1 MAEEL
6 ELVKISQLPDASN
19 VTATDLVPIVQNGV
33 TKKVATP
40 IIRKYV
46 VDSLGSAAKASI
58 SDFEPSGSVLEVD
71 LKSQERADE
80 QNKRIDRIEV
90 AAYLLR
96 NNKVFKAYRT
106 KALML
111 ADVANIPVNS
121 LVQVVNDPDNDPET
135 NDING
140 QYHYDGT
147 DFLKLPDGFLDL
159 INEKS
164 EEALKNSKLYTD
176 SKVSAAQQ
184 IAADDA
190 STKAT
195 AAKNDAIHTAAIDA
209 QIKADEAES
218 AAIAAAANDA
228 STKAADAE
236 SNAKSFA
243 SELKLNLEDNFKN
256 SIAHII
262 VSLNLICQSYTLFL
276 KQYDIDHNDVLVK
289 IAKTIQTLEQ
299 LKQQTDSQSD
309 EIESLKIATDRLN
322 DSIADVVVSV
332 QLISLFQLNFSKQYD
347 SDQNEILQLI
357 SDVHLKISAG
367 DEHNLNQ
374 ISNLV
379 VSNHQLSK
387 LIDTVYKTF
396 VNTDDA
402 NQDKLSNFVVSNHQ
416 LSKLIDTVHKTFVST
431 DDANQDQFSHL
442 VVANSQITMLI
453 KSLQKSV
460 GLVDDQHNDQLSKLV
475 TTVHSI
481 NQILTTLTEQAI
493 VKPMLNSVFVFPEP
507 QSIAVIDIATDS
519 ALPNTKEDGMKP
531 CRVTIDIGGQI
542 AKIYAKFGVQGQS
555 SAGFPK
561 KNWSFDF
568 YKDAAGS
575 SSFDIKIGAV
585 KAQDSFNFKANFID
599 HLHVRQMFNL
609 ELWQQIQ
616 NSRKGYPKQDI
627 DNYYI
632 GKTGKDAVPTGA
644 TAAPY
649 MYPAVCNVNGEFYG
663 VGCIHYAKKRS
674 NYNIAKNK
682 PKEILIDFGGIT
694 SIDEMDPAIIEIKA
708 PSSPTAATLA
718 AIERWRVFAKSS
730 SENIAAN
737 YASYLSKQNIIDY
750 YCYVDFIC
758 GADIVFKNLMM
769 YSWDGN
775 IWRIGVY
782 DVDMTYGLDFDGT
795 VTRFTPTYDA
805 FQGNGFWDRIHIAFQ
820 TDIEARYAE
829 LRRLGL
835 FSVDHVYLSMSHLLS
850 FYPSDLLSAEYTKWN
865 PPSLTQTTFAA
876 LLEWVKQRLVFL
888 DAKHNYTGN

>member
-1 MAEEL
+1 MTVPNNDGFVGASVTEDEFKQNLVQLLDHIRSLTSGFDLKNGKVYDFASMLDFEAIKTKIPAGSIVVIEWGEEYGAYVWDGNNL
-6 ELVKISQLPDASN
+6 TKSQYDLLALAKSDASN
-19 VTATDLVPIVQNGV
+19 
-33 TKKVATP
+33 
-40 IIRKYV
+40 
-46 VDSLGSAAKASI
+46 KA
-58 SDFEPSGSVLEVD
+58 EL
-71 LKSQERADE
+71 
-80 QNKRIDRIEV
+80 
-90 AAYLLR
+90 
-96 NNKVFKAYRT
+96 
-106 KALML
+106 
-111 ADVANIPVNS
+111 
-121 LVQVVNDPDNDPET
+121 
-135 NDING
+135 
-140 QYHYDGT
+140 
-147 DFLKLPDGFLDL
+147 
-159 INEKS
+159 
-164 EEALKNSKLYTD
+164 
-176 SKVSAAQQ
+176 
-184 IAADDA
+184 
-190 STKAT
+190 
-195 AAKNDAIHTAAIDA
+195 AKNDAIHTAGIDA
-209 QIKADEAES
+209 QIKAD
-218 AAIAAAANDA
+218 
-228 STKAADAE
+228 DAE
-236 SNAKSFA
+236 KSAKEFSALLNSKLENSF
-243 SELKLNLEDNFKN
+243 NNF
-256 SIAHII
+256 IADII
-262 VSLNLICQSYTLFL
+262 VSLNLIGQSYTLFL
-276 KQYDIDHNDVLVK
+276 NQYDNDQNG
-289 IAKTIQTLEQ
+289 IFHQI
-299 LKQQTDSQSD
+299 SD
-309 EIESLKIATDRLN
+309 MDLKILAL
-322 DSIADVVVSV
+322 
-332 QLISLFQLNFSKQYD
+332 
-347 SDQNEILQLI
+347 
-357 SDVHLKISAG
+357 
-367 DEHNLNQ
+367 DEHNLNL
-374 ISNLV
+374 ISNL
-379 VSNHQLSK
+379 
-387 LIDTVYKTF
+387 I
-396 VNTDDA
+396 
-402 NQDKLSNFVVSNHQ
+402 VSNHQ
-416 LSKLIDTVHKTFVST
+416 LSKLIDTVHRTFVST

-531 CRVTIDIGGQI
+531 CRVTIDINGQI

-568 YKDAAGS
+568 YKDSAGS

-649 MYPAVCNVNGEFYG
+649 MYPAVCNINGEFYG

-820 TDIEARYAE
+820 ADIEARYAE

-850 FYPSDLLSAEYTKWN
+850 FYPSDLLSAEYAKWN

>member
-1 MAEEL
+1 MTVPNNDGFVGASVTEDEFKQNLVQLLDHIRSLTSGFDLKNGKVYEFASMLDFEAIKTKIPAGSIVVIEWGEEYGAYVWDGNNL
-6 ELVKISQLPDASN
+6 TKSQYDLLALAKSDASN
-19 VTATDLVPIVQNGV
+19 
-33 TKKVATP
+33 
-40 IIRKYV
+40 
-46 VDSLGSAAKASI
+46 KA
-58 SDFEPSGSVLEVD
+58 EL
-71 LKSQERADE
+71 
-80 QNKRIDRIEV
+80 
-90 AAYLLR
+90 
-96 NNKVFKAYRT
+96 
-106 KALML
+106 
-111 ADVANIPVNS
+111 
-121 LVQVVNDPDNDPET
+121 
-135 NDING
+135 
-140 QYHYDGT
+140 
-147 DFLKLPDGFLDL
+147 
-159 INEKS
+159 
-164 EEALKNSKLYTD
+164 
-176 SKVSAAQQ
+176 
-184 IAADDA
+184 
-190 STKAT
+190 
-195 AAKNDAIHTAAIDA
+195 AKNDAIHTAGIDA
-209 QIKADEAES
+209 QIKAD
-218 AAIAAAANDA
+218 
-228 STKAADAE
+228 DAE
-236 SNAKSFA
+236 KSAKEFSALLNSKLENSF
-243 SELKLNLEDNFKN
+243 NNF
-256 SIAHII
+256 IADII
-262 VSLNLICQSYTLFL
+262 VSLNLIGQSYTLFL
-276 KQYDIDHNDVLVK
+276 NQYDNDQNG
-289 IAKTIQTLEQ
+289 IFHQI
-299 LKQQTDSQSD
+299 SD
-309 EIESLKIATDRLN
+309 MDLKILAL
-322 DSIADVVVSV
+322 
-332 QLISLFQLNFSKQYD
+332 
-347 SDQNEILQLI
+347 
-357 SDVHLKISAG
+357 
-367 DEHNLNQ
+367 DEHNLNL
-374 ISNLV
+374 ISNL
-379 VSNHQLSK
+379 
-387 LIDTVYKTF
+387 I
-396 VNTDDA
+396 
-402 NQDKLSNFVVSNHQ
+402 VSNHQ
-416 LSKLIDTVHKTFVST
+416 LSKLIDTVHRTFVNT
-431 DDANQDQFSHL
+431 DDVNQDQFSHL

-507 QSIAVIDIATDS
+507 KSIAVIDIATDS
-519 ALPNTKEDGMKP
+519 ALPVTKEDGMKP
-531 CRVTIDIGGQI
+531 CRVTIDIDGQI
-542 AKIYAKFGVQGQS
+542 AKIFAKFGVQGQS

-649 MYPAVCNVNGEFYG
+649 MYPAVCNINGEFYG

-718 AIERWRVFAKSS
+718 SIERWRTFAKSS

>member
-1 MAEEL
+1 MTVPNNDGFVGASVTEDEFKQNLVQLLDHIRSLTSGLDLKNGKVYDFASMLDFEAIKTKIPAGSIVVIEWGEEYGAYVWDGNNL
-6 ELVKISQLPDASN
+6 TKSQYDLLALAKSDASN
-19 VTATDLVPIVQNGV
+19 
-33 TKKVATP
+33 
-40 IIRKYV
+40 
-46 VDSLGSAAKASI
+46 KA
-58 SDFEPSGSVLEVD
+58 EL
-71 LKSQERADE
+71 
-80 QNKRIDRIEV
+80 
-90 AAYLLR
+90 
-96 NNKVFKAYRT
+96 
-106 KALML
+106 
-111 ADVANIPVNS
+111 
-121 LVQVVNDPDNDPET
+121 
-135 NDING
+135 
-140 QYHYDGT
+140 
-147 DFLKLPDGFLDL
+147 
-159 INEKS
+159 
-164 EEALKNSKLYTD
+164 
-176 SKVSAAQQ
+176 
-184 IAADDA
+184 
-190 STKAT
+190 
-195 AAKNDAIHTAAIDA
+195 AKNDAIHTAGIDA
-209 QIKADEAES
+209 QIKAD
-218 AAIAAAANDA
+218 
-228 STKAADAE
+228 DAE
-236 SNAKSFA
+236 KSAKEFSALLNSKLENSF
-243 SELKLNLEDNFKN
+243 NNF
-256 SIAHII
+256 IADII
-262 VSLNLICQSYTLFL
+262 VSLNLIGQSYTLFL
-276 KQYDIDHNDVLVK
+276 NQYDNDQNG
-289 IAKTIQTLEQ
+289 IFHQI
-299 LKQQTDSQSD
+299 SD
-309 EIESLKIATDRLN
+309 MDLKILAL
-322 DSIADVVVSV
+322 
-332 QLISLFQLNFSKQYD
+332 
-347 SDQNEILQLI
+347 
-357 SDVHLKISAG
+357 
-367 DEHNLNQ
+367 DEHNLNL
-374 ISNLV
+374 ISNL
-379 VSNHQLSK
+379 
-387 LIDTVYKTF
+387 I
-396 VNTDDA
+396 
-402 NQDKLSNFVVSNHQ
+402 VSNHQ
-416 LSKLIDTVHKTFVST
+416 LSKLIDTVHRTFVST

-531 CRVTIDIGGQI
+531 CRVTIDINGQI

-609 ELWQQIQ
+609 ELWQEIQ
-616 NSRKGYPKQDI
+616 NSRHGYPKQDI

-694 SIDEMDPAIIEIKA
+694 SIDEMDPTIIEIKA

>member
-1 MAEEL
+1 MTVPNNDGFVGASVTEDEFKQNLVQLLDHIRSLTSGFDLKNGKVYDFASMLDFEAIKTKIPAGSIVVIEWGEEYGAYVWDGNNL
-6 ELVKISQLPDASN
+6 TKSQYDLLALAKSDASN
-19 VTATDLVPIVQNGV
+19 
-33 TKKVATP
+33 
-40 IIRKYV
+40 
-46 VDSLGSAAKASI
+46 KA
-58 SDFEPSGSVLEVD
+58 EL
-71 LKSQERADE
+71 
-80 QNKRIDRIEV
+80 
-90 AAYLLR
+90 
-96 NNKVFKAYRT
+96 
-106 KALML
+106 
-111 ADVANIPVNS
+111 
-121 LVQVVNDPDNDPET
+121 
-135 NDING
+135 
-140 QYHYDGT
+140 
-147 DFLKLPDGFLDL
+147 
-159 INEKS
+159 
-164 EEALKNSKLYTD
+164 
-176 SKVSAAQQ
+176 
-184 IAADDA
+184 
-190 STKAT
+190 
-195 AAKNDAIHTAAIDA
+195 AKNDAIHTAGIDA
-209 QIKADEAES
+209 QIKAD
-218 AAIAAAANDA
+218 
-228 STKAADAE
+228 DAE
-236 SNAKSFA
+236 KSAKEFSALLNSKLENSF
-243 SELKLNLEDNFKN
+243 NNF
-256 SIAHII
+256 IADII
-262 VSLNLICQSYTLFL
+262 VSLNLIGQSYTLFL
-276 KQYDIDHNDVLVK
+276 NQYDNDQNG
-289 IAKTIQTLEQ
+289 IFHQI
-299 LKQQTDSQSD
+299 SD
-309 EIESLKIATDRLN
+309 MDLKILAL
-322 DSIADVVVSV
+322 
-332 QLISLFQLNFSKQYD
+332 
-347 SDQNEILQLI
+347 
-357 SDVHLKISAG
+357 
-367 DEHNLNQ
+367 DEQNLNL

-387 LIDTVYKTF
+387 LIDTV
-396 VNTDDA
+396 
-402 NQDKLSNFVVSNHQ
+402 HR
-416 LSKLIDTVHKTFVST
+416 TFVST
-431 DDANQDQFSHL
+431 DDANQDQMSHL

-531 CRVTIDIGGQI
+531 CRVTIDINGQI

-609 ELWQQIQ
+609 ELWQEIQ
-616 NSRKGYPKQDI
+616 NSRHGYPKQDI

-694 SIDEMDPAIIEIKA
+694 SIDEMDPTIIEIKA

>member
-6 ELVKISQLPDASN
+6 ELVKISQLPETSN
-19 VTATDLVPIVQNGV
+19 VAATDVVPVVQNGI
-33 TKKVATP
+33 TKKALLPV
-40 IIRKYV
+40 IRKYV
-46 VDSLGSAAKASI
+46 VDSLGSAAKASTT
-58 SDFEPSGSVLEVD
+58 DFEPSGSVLEVD
-71 LKSQERADE
+71 LKSQARADE

-111 ADVANIPVNS
+111 ADVINIPVNS

-243 SELKLNLEDNFKN
+243 SELKLNLEDNFKD
-256 SIAHII
+256 SIAYII

-289 IAKTIQTLEQ
+289 IAQTVQTLEQ

-332 QLISLFQLNFSKQYD
+332 QLISLFQLNFSNQYD

-367 DEHNLNQ
+367 DEQNLNL

-387 LIDTVYKTF
+387 LIDTV
-396 VNTDDA
+396 
-402 NQDKLSNFVVSNHQ
+402 HR
-416 LSKLIDTVHKTFVST
+416 TFVST
-431 DDANQDQFSHL
+431 DDANQDQMSHL

>member
-1 MAEEL
+1 MTVPNDDGFVGASVTEDQFKQNLVQLLDHIRSLTSGFDLKNGKVYDFASILDFEAIKTKIPAGSIVVIEWGEEYGAYVWDGTNL
-6 ELVKISQLPDASN
+6 TKSQYDLLALAKSDASN
-19 VTATDLVPIVQNGV
+19 
-33 TKKVATP
+33 
-40 IIRKYV
+40 
-46 VDSLGSAAKASI
+46 KA
-58 SDFEPSGSVLEVD
+58 EL
-71 LKSQERADE
+71 
-80 QNKRIDRIEV
+80 
-90 AAYLLR
+90 
-96 NNKVFKAYRT
+96 
-106 KALML
+106 
-111 ADVANIPVNS
+111 
-121 LVQVVNDPDNDPET
+121 
-135 NDING
+135 
-140 QYHYDGT
+140 
-147 DFLKLPDGFLDL
+147 
-159 INEKS
+159 
-164 EEALKNSKLYTD
+164 
-176 SKVSAAQQ
+176 
-184 IAADDA
+184 
-190 STKAT
+190 
-195 AAKNDAIHTAAIDA
+195 AKNDAIHTAEIDA
-209 QIKADEAES
+209 QIKAD
-218 AAIAAAANDA
+218 
-228 STKAADAE
+228 DAE
-236 SNAKSFA
+236 KSAKEFSALLNSKLENSF
-243 SELKLNLEDNFKN
+243 NNF
-256 SIAHII
+256 IADII
-262 VSLNLICQSYTLFL
+262 VSLNLIGQSYTLFL
-276 KQYDIDHNDVLVK
+276 NQYDNDQNG
-289 IAKTIQTLEQ
+289 IFHQI
-299 LKQQTDSQSD
+299 SD
-309 EIESLKIATDRLN
+309 MDLKILAL
-322 DSIADVVVSV
+322 
-332 QLISLFQLNFSKQYD
+332 
-347 SDQNEILQLI
+347 
-357 SDVHLKISAG
+357 
-367 DEHNLNQ
+367 DEHNLNL
-374 ISNLV
+374 ISNL
-379 VSNHQLSK
+379 
-387 LIDTVYKTF
+387 I
-396 VNTDDA
+396 
-402 NQDKLSNFVVSNHQ
+402 VSNHQ
-416 LSKLIDTVHKTFVST
+416 LSKLIDTVHRTFVNT
-431 DDANQDQFSHL
+431 DDVNQDQFSHL

-453 KSLQKSV
+453 KSLQQSV

-531 CRVTIDIGGQI
+531 CQVTIDIDGQI
-542 AKIYAKFGVQGQS
+542 AKVYAKFGVQGQS

-708 PSSPTAATLA
+708 PSSPTAETLA
-718 AIERWRVFAKSS
+718 SIERWRTFAQSS

-737 YASYLSKQNIIDY
+737 HASYLSKQNIIDY

-850 FYPSDLLSAEYTKWN
+850 FYPSDLLSAEYAKWN

>member
-6 ELVKISQLPDASN
+6 ELVKISELPDASN
-19 VTATDLVPIVQNGV
+19 VTATDVFPVVQNNV
-33 TKKVATP
+33 TKKVTAP

-71 LKSQERADE
+71 LKSQARADE

-96 NNKVFKAYRT
+96 NNKVFKAYRA

-111 ADVANIPVNS
+111 ADVTNIPVNS

-159 INEKS
+159 INEKA

-176 SKVSAAQQ
+176 SKISAAQQ

-195 AAKNDAIHTAAIDA
+195 AAKNDAIHTAGLDS

-228 STKAADAE
+228 STKAAAAE

-243 SELKLNLEDNFKN
+243 SELKLNLEDNFKD

-276 KQYDIDHNDVLVK
+276 KQYDIDHNDVLLK
-289 IAKTIQTLEQ
+289 IAQTVQTLEQ

-332 QLISLFQLNFSKQYD
+332 QLISLFQLNFSNQYD

-357 SDVHLKISAG
+357 SDVHLKISDG
-367 DEHNLNQ
+367 DEQNLNLISNLVVSNHQ
-374 ISNLV
+374 LSKLVDTVHRTFVNTDYANQDKLSNLV

-387 LIDTVYKTF
+387 LIDTVYK
-396 VNTDDA
+396 A
-402 NQDKLSNFVVSNHQ
+402 
-416 LSKLIDTVHKTFVST
+416 FVST
-431 DDANQDQFSHL
+431 DDVNQDQFSHL

-453 KSLQKSV
+453 KTLQQSF

-531 CRVTIDIGGQI
+531 CRVTIDIDGQI
-542 AKIYAKFGVQGQS
+542 AKVYAKFGVQGQS

-616 NSRKGYPKQDI
+616 NSRHGYPKQDI

-649 MYPAVCNVNGEFYG
+649 MYPAVCNINGEFYG

-708 PSSPTAATLA
+708 PSNPTSATQA
-718 AIERWRVFAKSS
+718 SIQRWRTFAQSS

-850 FYPSDLLSAEYTKWN
+850 FYPSDLLSAEYAKWN

>member
-1 MAEEL
+1 MTNLTPKSQWDNVYQL
-6 ELVKISQLPDASN
+6 ERNDPALAGPGGILNKPLQDLTNRTEYLKDNKADKSEIVKGQYSFTTLAKFNEKKATIPADSTVIIDEPGENQGANTWDGTTLKKSVYDPLVQAKTDA
-19 VTATDLVPIVQNGV
+19 T
-33 TKKVATP
+33 
-40 IIRKYV
+40 
-46 VDSLGSAAKASI
+46 AKA
-58 SDFEPSGSVLEVD
+58 E
-71 LKSQERADE
+71 
-80 QNKRIDRIEV
+80 
-90 AAYLLR
+90 
-96 NNKVFKAYRT
+96 
-106 KALML
+106 
-111 ADVANIPVNS
+111 
-121 LVQVVNDPDNDPET
+121 
-135 NDING
+135 
-140 QYHYDGT
+140 
-147 DFLKLPDGFLDL
+147 
-159 INEKS
+159 
-164 EEALKNSKLYTD
+164 
-176 SKVSAAQQ
+176 
-184 IAADDA
+184 
-190 STKAT
+190 

-218 AAIAAAANDA
+218 AAITAAANDA
-228 STKAADAE
+228 STKAAAAE

-243 SELKLNLEDNFKN
+243 SELKLNLEDNFKD

-289 IAKTIQTLEQ
+289 IAQTIQTLEE

-309 EIESLKIATDRLN
+309 EIESLKIATDHLN

-332 QLISLFQLNFSKQYD
+332 QLISLFQLNFSNQYD

-367 DEHNLNQ
+367 DEQNLNL

-387 LIDTVYKTF
+387 LIDTV
-396 VNTDDA
+396 
-402 NQDKLSNFVVSNHQ
+402 HR
-416 LSKLIDTVHKTFVST
+416 TFVST
-431 DDANQDQFSHL
+431 DDANQDQMSHL

-758 GADIVFKNLMM
+758 GADIV
-769 YSWDGN
+769 
-775 IWRIGVY
+775 
-782 DVDMTYGLDFDGT
+782 
-795 VTRFTPTYDA
+795 
-805 FQGNGFWDRIHIAFQ
+805 
-820 TDIEARYAE
+820 
-829 LRRLGL
+829 
-835 FSVDHVYLSMSHLLS
+835 
-850 FYPSDLLSAEYTKWN
+850 
-865 PPSLTQTTFAA
+865 
-876 LLEWVKQRLVFL
+876 
-888 DAKHNYTGN
+888 

>member
-1 MAEEL
+1 MTNLTPKSQWDNVYQL
-6 ELVKISQLPDASN
+6 ERNDPALAGPGGILNKPLQDLTNRTEYLKDNKADKSEIVKGQYSFTTLAKFNEKKATIPADSTVIIDEPGENQGANTWDGTTLKKSVYDPLVQAKTDA
-19 VTATDLVPIVQNGV
+19 T
-33 TKKVATP
+33 
-40 IIRKYV
+40 
-46 VDSLGSAAKASI
+46 AKA
-58 SDFEPSGSVLEVD
+58 E
-71 LKSQERADE
+71 
-80 QNKRIDRIEV
+80 
-90 AAYLLR
+90 
-96 NNKVFKAYRT
+96 
-106 KALML
+106 
-111 ADVANIPVNS
+111 
-121 LVQVVNDPDNDPET
+121 
-135 NDING
+135 
-140 QYHYDGT
+140 
-147 DFLKLPDGFLDL
+147 
-159 INEKS
+159 
-164 EEALKNSKLYTD
+164 
-176 SKVSAAQQ
+176 
-184 IAADDA
+184 
-190 STKAT
+190 

-218 AAIAAAANDA
+218 AAITAAANDA

-243 SELKLNLEDNFKN
+243 SELKLNLEDNFKD
-256 SIAHII
+256 SIAYII

-289 IAKTIQTLEQ
+289 IAQTVQTLEQ

-332 QLISLFQLNFSKQYD
+332 QLISLFQLNFSNQYD

-367 DEHNLNQ
+367 DEQNLNL

-387 LIDTVYKTF
+387 LIDTV
-396 VNTDDA
+396 
-402 NQDKLSNFVVSNHQ
+402 HR
-416 LSKLIDTVHKTFVST
+416 TFVST
-431 DDANQDQFSHL
+431 DDANQDQMSHL

-865 PPSLTQTTFAA
+865 PPSLTQTTFSA

>member
-1 MAEEL
+1 MTVPNDDGFVGASVTEDQFKQNLVQLLDHIRSLTSGFDLKNGKVYDFASILDFEAIKTKIPAGSIVVIEWGEEYGAYVWDGTNL
-6 ELVKISQLPDASN
+6 TKSQYDLLALAKSDASN
-19 VTATDLVPIVQNGV
+19 
-33 TKKVATP
+33 
-40 IIRKYV
+40 
-46 VDSLGSAAKASI
+46 KA
-58 SDFEPSGSVLEVD
+58 EL
-71 LKSQERADE
+71 
-80 QNKRIDRIEV
+80 
-90 AAYLLR
+90 
-96 NNKVFKAYRT
+96 
-106 KALML
+106 
-111 ADVANIPVNS
+111 
-121 LVQVVNDPDNDPET
+121 
-135 NDING
+135 
-140 QYHYDGT
+140 
-147 DFLKLPDGFLDL
+147 
-159 INEKS
+159 
-164 EEALKNSKLYTD
+164 
-176 SKVSAAQQ
+176 
-184 IAADDA
+184 
-190 STKAT
+190 
-195 AAKNDAIHTAAIDA
+195 AKNDAIHTAGIDA
-209 QIKADEAES
+209 QIKAD
-218 AAIAAAANDA
+218 
-228 STKAADAE
+228 DAE
-236 SNAKSFA
+236 KSAKEFSASLNSKLENSF
-243 SELKLNLEDNFKN
+243 NNF
-256 SIAHII
+256 IADII
-262 VSLNLICQSYTLFL
+262 VSLNLIGQSYTLFL
-276 KQYDIDHNDVLVK
+276 NQYDNDQNG
-289 IAKTIQTLEQ
+289 IFHQI
-299 LKQQTDSQSD
+299 SD
-309 EIESLKIATDRLN
+309 MDLKILAL
-322 DSIADVVVSV
+322 
-332 QLISLFQLNFSKQYD
+332 
-347 SDQNEILQLI
+347 
-357 SDVHLKISAG
+357 
-367 DEHNLNQ
+367 DEHNLNL
-374 ISNLV
+374 ISNL
-379 VSNHQLSK
+379 
-387 LIDTVYKTF
+387 I
-396 VNTDDA
+396 
-402 NQDKLSNFVVSNHQ
+402 VSNHQ
-416 LSKLIDTVHKTFVST
+416 LSKLIDTVHRTFVNT
-431 DDANQDQFSHL
+431 DDVNQDQFSHL

-453 KSLQKSV
+453 KSLQQSV

-475 TTVHSI
+475 TTVHLI

-531 CRVTIDIGGQI
+531 CRVTIDIDGQI
-542 AKIYAKFGVQGQS
+542 AKVYAKFGVQGQS

-708 PSSPTAATLA
+708 PSSPTAETLA
-718 AIERWRVFAKSS
+718 SIERWRTFAQSS

-737 YASYLSKQNIIDY
+737 HASYLSKQNIIDY

-850 FYPSDLLSAEYTKWN
+850 FYPSDLLSAEYAKWN

>member
-1 MAEEL
+1 MTVPNNDGFVGASVTEDEFKQNLVQLLDHIRSLTSGFDLKNGKVYDFASMLDFEAIKTKIPAGSIVVIEWGEEYGAYVWDGNNL
-6 ELVKISQLPDASN
+6 TKSQYDLLALAKSDASN
-19 VTATDLVPIVQNGV
+19 
-33 TKKVATP
+33 
-40 IIRKYV
+40 
-46 VDSLGSAAKASI
+46 KA
-58 SDFEPSGSVLEVD
+58 EL
-71 LKSQERADE
+71 
-80 QNKRIDRIEV
+80 
-90 AAYLLR
+90 
-96 NNKVFKAYRT
+96 
-106 KALML
+106 
-111 ADVANIPVNS
+111 
-121 LVQVVNDPDNDPET
+121 
-135 NDING
+135 
-140 QYHYDGT
+140 
-147 DFLKLPDGFLDL
+147 
-159 INEKS
+159 
-164 EEALKNSKLYTD
+164 
-176 SKVSAAQQ
+176 
-184 IAADDA
+184 
-190 STKAT
+190 
-195 AAKNDAIHTAAIDA
+195 AKNDAIHTAGIDA
-209 QIKADEAES
+209 QIKAD
-218 AAIAAAANDA
+218 
-228 STKAADAE
+228 DAE
-236 SNAKSFA
+236 KSAKEFSALLNSKLENSF
-243 SELKLNLEDNFKN
+243 NNF
-256 SIAHII
+256 IADII
-262 VSLNLICQSYTLFL
+262 VSLNLIGQSYTLFL
-276 KQYDIDHNDVLVK
+276 NQYDNDQNG
-289 IAKTIQTLEQ
+289 IFHQI
-299 LKQQTDSQSD
+299 SD
-309 EIESLKIATDRLN
+309 MDLKILAL
-322 DSIADVVVSV
+322 
-332 QLISLFQLNFSKQYD
+332 
-347 SDQNEILQLI
+347 
-357 SDVHLKISAG
+357 
-367 DEHNLNQ
+367 DEHNLNL
-374 ISNLV
+374 ISNL
-379 VSNHQLSK
+379 
-387 LIDTVYKTF
+387 I
-396 VNTDDA
+396 
-402 NQDKLSNFVVSNHQ
+402 VSNHQ
-416 LSKLIDTVHKTFVST
+416 LSKLIDTVHRTFVNT
-431 DDANQDQFSHL
+431 DDVNQDQFSHL

-453 KSLQKSV
+453 KTLQQSL
-460 GLVDDQHNDQLSKLV
+460 GLVDDQHKDQLSKLV

-531 CRVTIDIGGQI
+531 CRVTIDINGQI

-632 GKTGKDAVPTGA
+632 GKTGKDAVPNGA

-649 MYPAVCNVNGEFYG
+649 MYPAVCNINGEFYG

-718 AIERWRVFAKSS
+718 SIERWRTFAKSS

>member
-1 MAEEL
+1 MTVPNDDGFVGASVTEDQFKQNLVQLLDHIRSLTSGFDLKNGKVYDFASILDFEAIKTKIPAGSIVVIEWGEEYGAYVWDGTNL
-6 ELVKISQLPDASN
+6 TKSQYDLLALAKSDASN
-19 VTATDLVPIVQNGV
+19 
-33 TKKVATP
+33 
-40 IIRKYV
+40 
-46 VDSLGSAAKASI
+46 KA
-58 SDFEPSGSVLEVD
+58 EL
-71 LKSQERADE
+71 
-80 QNKRIDRIEV
+80 
-90 AAYLLR
+90 
-96 NNKVFKAYRT
+96 
-106 KALML
+106 
-111 ADVANIPVNS
+111 
-121 LVQVVNDPDNDPET
+121 
-135 NDING
+135 
-140 QYHYDGT
+140 
-147 DFLKLPDGFLDL
+147 
-159 INEKS
+159 
-164 EEALKNSKLYTD
+164 
-176 SKVSAAQQ
+176 
-184 IAADDA
+184 
-190 STKAT
+190 
-195 AAKNDAIHTAAIDA
+195 AKNDAIHTAEIDA
-209 QIKADEAES
+209 QIKAD
-218 AAIAAAANDA
+218 
-228 STKAADAE
+228 DAE
-236 SNAKSFA
+236 KSAKEFSASLNSKLENSF
-243 SELKLNLEDNFKN
+243 NNF
-256 SIAHII
+256 IADII
-262 VSLNLICQSYTLFL
+262 VSLNLIGQSYTLFL
-276 KQYDIDHNDVLVK
+276 NQYDNDQNG
-289 IAKTIQTLEQ
+289 IFHQI
-299 LKQQTDSQSD
+299 SD
-309 EIESLKIATDRLN
+309 MDLKILAL
-322 DSIADVVVSV
+322 
-332 QLISLFQLNFSKQYD
+332 
-347 SDQNEILQLI
+347 
-357 SDVHLKISAG
+357 
-367 DEHNLNQ
+367 DEHNLNL
-374 ISNLV
+374 ISNL
-379 VSNHQLSK
+379 
-387 LIDTVYKTF
+387 I
-396 VNTDDA
+396 
-402 NQDKLSNFVVSNHQ
+402 VSNHQ
-416 LSKLIDTVHKTFVST
+416 LSKLIDTVHRTFVNT
-431 DDANQDQFSHL
+431 DDVNQDQFSHL

-453 KSLQKSV
+453 KSLQQSV

-475 TTVHSI
+475 TTVHLI

-531 CRVTIDIGGQI
+531 CRVTIDIDGQI
-542 AKIYAKFGVQGQS
+542 AKVYAKFGVQGQS

-708 PSSPTAATLA
+708 PSSPTAETLA
-718 AIERWRVFAKSS
+718 SIERWRTFAQSS

-737 YASYLSKQNIIDY
+737 HASYLSKQNIIDY

-850 FYPSDLLSAEYTKWN
+850 FYPSDLLSAEYAKWN

>member
-1 MAEEL
+1 MTNLTPKSQWDNVYQL
-6 ELVKISQLPDASN
+6 ERNDPALAGPGGILNKPLQDLTNRTEYLKDNKADKSEIVKGQYSFTTLAKFNEKKATIPADSTVIIDEPGENQGANTWDGTTLKKSVYDPLVQAKTDA
-19 VTATDLVPIVQNGV
+19 T
-33 TKKVATP
+33 
-40 IIRKYV
+40 
-46 VDSLGSAAKASI
+46 AKA
-58 SDFEPSGSVLEVD
+58 E
-71 LKSQERADE
+71 
-80 QNKRIDRIEV
+80 
-90 AAYLLR
+90 
-96 NNKVFKAYRT
+96 
-106 KALML
+106 
-111 ADVANIPVNS
+111 
-121 LVQVVNDPDNDPET
+121 
-135 NDING
+135 
-140 QYHYDGT
+140 
-147 DFLKLPDGFLDL
+147 
-159 INEKS
+159 
-164 EEALKNSKLYTD
+164 
-176 SKVSAAQQ
+176 
-184 IAADDA
+184 
-190 STKAT
+190 

-218 AAIAAAANDA
+218 AAITAAANDA
-228 STKAADAE
+228 STKAAAAE

-243 SELKLNLEDNFKN
+243 SELKLNLEDNFKD

-289 IAKTIQTLEQ
+289 IAQTIQTLEE

-309 EIESLKIATDRLN
+309 EIESLKIATDHLN

-332 QLISLFQLNFSKQYD
+332 QLISLFQLNFSNQYD

-367 DEHNLNQ
+367 DEQNLNL

-387 LIDTVYKTF
+387 LIDTV
-396 VNTDDA
+396 
-402 NQDKLSNFVVSNHQ
+402 HR
-416 LSKLIDTVHKTFVST
+416 TFVST
-431 DDANQDQFSHL
+431 DDANQDQMSHL

>member
-1 MAEEL
+1 MTIPNDDGFVGASVTEDQFKQNLVQLLDHIRSLTSGFDLKNGKVYDFASILDFEAIKTKIPAGSIVVIEWGEEYGAYVWDGTNL
-6 ELVKISQLPDASN
+6 TKSQYDLLALAKSDASN
-19 VTATDLVPIVQNGV
+19 
-33 TKKVATP
+33 
-40 IIRKYV
+40 
-46 VDSLGSAAKASI
+46 KA
-58 SDFEPSGSVLEVD
+58 EL
-71 LKSQERADE
+71 
-80 QNKRIDRIEV
+80 
-90 AAYLLR
+90 
-96 NNKVFKAYRT
+96 
-106 KALML
+106 
-111 ADVANIPVNS
+111 
-121 LVQVVNDPDNDPET
+121 
-135 NDING
+135 
-140 QYHYDGT
+140 
-147 DFLKLPDGFLDL
+147 
-159 INEKS
+159 
-164 EEALKNSKLYTD
+164 
-176 SKVSAAQQ
+176 
-184 IAADDA
+184 
-190 STKAT
+190 
-195 AAKNDAIHTAAIDA
+195 AKNDAIHTAGIDA
-209 QIKADEAES
+209 QIKAD
-218 AAIAAAANDA
+218 
-228 STKAADAE
+228 DAE
-236 SNAKSFA
+236 KSAKEFSALLNSKLENSF
-243 SELKLNLEDNFKN
+243 NNF
-256 SIAHII
+256 IADII
-262 VSLNLICQSYTLFL
+262 VSLNLIGQSYTLFL
-276 KQYDIDHNDVLVK
+276 NQYDNDQNG
-289 IAKTIQTLEQ
+289 IFHQI
-299 LKQQTDSQSD
+299 SD
-309 EIESLKIATDRLN
+309 MDLKILAL
-322 DSIADVVVSV
+322 
-332 QLISLFQLNFSKQYD
+332 
-347 SDQNEILQLI
+347 
-357 SDVHLKISAG
+357 
-367 DEHNLNQ
+367 DEHNLNL
-374 ISNLV
+374 ISNL
-379 VSNHQLSK
+379 
-387 LIDTVYKTF
+387 I
-396 VNTDDA
+396 
-402 NQDKLSNFVVSNHQ
+402 VSNHQ
-416 LSKLIDTVHKTFVST
+416 LSKLIDTVHRTFVNT
-431 DDANQDQFSHL
+431 DDVNQDQFSHL

-453 KSLQKSV
+453 KSLQQSV

-531 CRVTIDIGGQI
+531 CRVTIDIDGQI
-542 AKIYAKFGVQGQS
+542 AKVYAKFGVQGQS

>member
-1 MAEEL
+1 MTVPNNDGFVGASVTEDEFKQNLVQLLDHIRSLTSGFDLKNGKVYDFASMLDFEAIKTKIPAGSIVVIEWGEEYGAYVWDGNNL
-6 ELVKISQLPDASN
+6 TKSQYDLLALAKSDASN
-19 VTATDLVPIVQNGV
+19 
-33 TKKVATP
+33 
-40 IIRKYV
+40 
-46 VDSLGSAAKASI
+46 KA
-58 SDFEPSGSVLEVD
+58 EL
-71 LKSQERADE
+71 
-80 QNKRIDRIEV
+80 
-90 AAYLLR
+90 
-96 NNKVFKAYRT
+96 
-106 KALML
+106 
-111 ADVANIPVNS
+111 
-121 LVQVVNDPDNDPET
+121 
-135 NDING
+135 
-140 QYHYDGT
+140 
-147 DFLKLPDGFLDL
+147 
-159 INEKS
+159 
-164 EEALKNSKLYTD
+164 
-176 SKVSAAQQ
+176 
-184 IAADDA
+184 
-190 STKAT
+190 
-195 AAKNDAIHTAAIDA
+195 AKNDAIHTAGIDA
-209 QIKADEAES
+209 QIKAD
-218 AAIAAAANDA
+218 
-228 STKAADAE
+228 DAE
-236 SNAKSFA
+236 KSAKEFSALLNSKLENSF
-243 SELKLNLEDNFKN
+243 NNF
-256 SIAHII
+256 IADII
-262 VSLNLICQSYTLFL
+262 VSLNLIGQSYTLFL
-276 KQYDIDHNDVLVK
+276 NQYDNDQNG
-289 IAKTIQTLEQ
+289 IFHQI
-299 LKQQTDSQSD
+299 SD
-309 EIESLKIATDRLN
+309 MDLKILAL
-322 DSIADVVVSV
+322 
-332 QLISLFQLNFSKQYD
+332 
-347 SDQNEILQLI
+347 
-357 SDVHLKISAG
+357 
-367 DEHNLNQ
+367 DEHNLNL
-374 ISNLV
+374 ISNL
-379 VSNHQLSK
+379 
-387 LIDTVYKTF
+387 I
-396 VNTDDA
+396 
-402 NQDKLSNFVVSNHQ
+402 VSNHQ
-416 LSKLIDTVHKTFVST
+416 LSKLIDTVHRTFVST

-531 CRVTIDIGGQI
+531 CRVTIDINGQI

-609 ELWQQIQ
+609 ELWQEIQ
-616 NSRKGYPKQDI
+616 NSRHGYPKQDI

-694 SIDEMDPAIIEIKA
+694 SIDEMDPTIIEIKA

-850 FYPSDLLSAEYTKWN
+850 FYPSDLLSAEYAKWN

>member
-1 MAEEL
+1 MTVPNNDGFVGASVTEDEFKQNLVQLLDHIRSLTSGFDLKNGKVYDFASMLDFEAIKTKIPAGSIVVIEWGEEYGAYVWDGNNL
-6 ELVKISQLPDASN
+6 TKSQYDLLALAKSDASN
-19 VTATDLVPIVQNGV
+19 
-33 TKKVATP
+33 
-40 IIRKYV
+40 
-46 VDSLGSAAKASI
+46 KA
-58 SDFEPSGSVLEVD
+58 EL
-71 LKSQERADE
+71 
-80 QNKRIDRIEV
+80 
-90 AAYLLR
+90 
-96 NNKVFKAYRT
+96 
-106 KALML
+106 
-111 ADVANIPVNS
+111 
-121 LVQVVNDPDNDPET
+121 
-135 NDING
+135 
-140 QYHYDGT
+140 
-147 DFLKLPDGFLDL
+147 
-159 INEKS
+159 
-164 EEALKNSKLYTD
+164 
-176 SKVSAAQQ
+176 
-184 IAADDA
+184 
-190 STKAT
+190 
-195 AAKNDAIHTAAIDA
+195 AKNDAIHTAGIDA
-209 QIKADEAES
+209 QIKAD
-218 AAIAAAANDA
+218 
-228 STKAADAE
+228 DAE
-236 SNAKSFA
+236 KSAKEFSALLNSKLENSF
-243 SELKLNLEDNFKN
+243 NNF
-256 SIAHII
+256 IADII
-262 VSLNLICQSYTLFL
+262 VSLNLIGQSYTLFL
-276 KQYDIDHNDVLVK
+276 NQYDNDQNG
-289 IAKTIQTLEQ
+289 IFHQI
-299 LKQQTDSQSD
+299 SD
-309 EIESLKIATDRLN
+309 MDLKILAL
-322 DSIADVVVSV
+322 
-332 QLISLFQLNFSKQYD
+332 
-347 SDQNEILQLI
+347 
-357 SDVHLKISAG
+357 
-367 DEHNLNQ
+367 DEHNLNL
-374 ISNLV
+374 ISNL
-379 VSNHQLSK
+379 
-387 LIDTVYKTF
+387 I
-396 VNTDDA
+396 
-402 NQDKLSNFVVSNHQ
+402 VSNHQ
-416 LSKLIDTVHKTFVST
+416 LSKLIDTVHRTFVST

-531 CRVTIDIGGQI
+531 CRVTIDINGQI

-609 ELWQQIQ
+609 ELWQEIQ
-616 NSRKGYPKQDI
+616 NSRHGYPKQDI

-694 SIDEMDPAIIEIKA
+694 SIDEMDPTIIEIKA

-805 FQGNGFWDRIHIAFQ
+805 FQGNGFWDRIHVAFQ

>member
-6 ELVKISQLPDASN
+6 ELVKISQLPETSN
-19 VTATDLVPIVQNGV
+19 VAATDVVPVVQNGI
-33 TKKVATP
+33 TKKALLPV
-40 IIRKYV
+40 IRKYV
-46 VDSLGSAAKASI
+46 VDSLGSAAKASTT
-58 SDFEPSGSVLEVD
+58 DFEPSGSVLEVD
-71 LKSQERADE
+71 LKSQARADE

-111 ADVANIPVNS
+111 ADVINIPVNS

-243 SELKLNLEDNFKN
+243 SELKLNLEDNFKD
-256 SIAHII
+256 SIAYII

-289 IAKTIQTLEQ
+289 IAQTVQTLEQ

-367 DEHNLNQ
+367 DEHNLNL

-387 LIDTVYKTF
+387 LIDTVYRTF

-402 NQDKLSNFVVSNHQ
+402 NQDKLSKLVVSNHQ
-416 LSKLIDTVHKTFVST
+416 LSKLIDTVHKTFVNT
-431 DDANQDQFSHL
+431 DDANQDQMSHL
-442 VVANSQITMLI
+442 VVANSKITMLI
-453 KSLQKSV
+453 KSLQQSV

-481 NQILTTLTEQAI
+481 NQILTTLTEQAV

-519 ALPNTKEDGMKP
+519 ALPVTKEDGMKP
-531 CRVTIDIGGQI
+531 CRVTIDINGQI

-609 ELWQQIQ
+609 ELWQEIQ
-616 NSRKGYPKQDI
+616 NSRHGYPKQDI
-627 DNYYI
+627 DNYYF

-865 PPSLTQTTFAA
+865 PPSLTQTTFSA

>member
-1 MAEEL
+1 MTVPNDDGFVGASVTEDQFKQNLVQLLDHIRSLTSGFDLKNGKVYDFASILDFEAIKTKIPAGSIVVIEWGEEYGAYVWDGTNL
-6 ELVKISQLPDASN
+6 TKSQYDLLALAKSDASN
-19 VTATDLVPIVQNGV
+19 
-33 TKKVATP
+33 
-40 IIRKYV
+40 
-46 VDSLGSAAKASI
+46 KA
-58 SDFEPSGSVLEVD
+58 EL
-71 LKSQERADE
+71 
-80 QNKRIDRIEV
+80 
-90 AAYLLR
+90 
-96 NNKVFKAYRT
+96 
-106 KALML
+106 
-111 ADVANIPVNS
+111 
-121 LVQVVNDPDNDPET
+121 
-135 NDING
+135 
-140 QYHYDGT
+140 
-147 DFLKLPDGFLDL
+147 
-159 INEKS
+159 
-164 EEALKNSKLYTD
+164 
-176 SKVSAAQQ
+176 
-184 IAADDA
+184 
-190 STKAT
+190 
-195 AAKNDAIHTAAIDA
+195 AKNDAIHTAGIDA
-209 QIKADEAES
+209 QIKAD
-218 AAIAAAANDA
+218 
-228 STKAADAE
+228 DAE
-236 SNAKSFA
+236 KSAKEFSALLNSKLENSF
-243 SELKLNLEDNFKN
+243 NNF
-256 SIAHII
+256 IADII
-262 VSLNLICQSYTLFL
+262 VSLNLIGQSYTLFL
-276 KQYDIDHNDVLVK
+276 NQYDNDQNG
-289 IAKTIQTLEQ
+289 IFHQI
-299 LKQQTDSQSD
+299 SD
-309 EIESLKIATDRLN
+309 MDLKILAL
-322 DSIADVVVSV
+322 
-332 QLISLFQLNFSKQYD
+332 
-347 SDQNEILQLI
+347 
-357 SDVHLKISAG
+357 
-367 DEHNLNQ
+367 DEHNLNL
-374 ISNLV
+374 ISNL
-379 VSNHQLSK
+379 
-387 LIDTVYKTF
+387 I
-396 VNTDDA
+396 
-402 NQDKLSNFVVSNHQ
+402 VSNHQ
-416 LSKLIDTVHKTFVST
+416 LSKLIDTVHRTFVNT
-431 DDANQDQFSHL
+431 DDVNQDQFSHL

-531 CRVTIDIGGQI
+531 CRVTIDIDGQI

-555 SAGFPK
+555 SAGFLK

>member
-1 MAEEL
+1 MTVPNNDGFVGASVTEDEFKQNLVQLLDHIRSLTSGFDLKNGKVYDFASMLDFEAIKTKIPAGSIVVIEWGEEYGAYVWDGNNL
-6 ELVKISQLPDASN
+6 TKSQYDLLALAKSDASN
-19 VTATDLVPIVQNGV
+19 
-33 TKKVATP
+33 
-40 IIRKYV
+40 
-46 VDSLGSAAKASI
+46 KA
-58 SDFEPSGSVLEVD
+58 EL
-71 LKSQERADE
+71 
-80 QNKRIDRIEV
+80 
-90 AAYLLR
+90 
-96 NNKVFKAYRT
+96 
-106 KALML
+106 
-111 ADVANIPVNS
+111 
-121 LVQVVNDPDNDPET
+121 
-135 NDING
+135 
-140 QYHYDGT
+140 
-147 DFLKLPDGFLDL
+147 
-159 INEKS
+159 
-164 EEALKNSKLYTD
+164 
-176 SKVSAAQQ
+176 
-184 IAADDA
+184 
-190 STKAT
+190 
-195 AAKNDAIHTAAIDA
+195 AKNDAIHTAGIDA
-209 QIKADEAES
+209 QIKAD
-218 AAIAAAANDA
+218 
-228 STKAADAE
+228 DAE
-236 SNAKSFA
+236 KSAKEFSALLNSKLENSF
-243 SELKLNLEDNFKN
+243 NNF
-256 SIAHII
+256 IADII
-262 VSLNLICQSYTLFL
+262 VSLNLIGQSYTLFL
-276 KQYDIDHNDVLVK
+276 NQYDNDQNG
-289 IAKTIQTLEQ
+289 IFHQI
-299 LKQQTDSQSD
+299 SD
-309 EIESLKIATDRLN
+309 MDLKILAL
-322 DSIADVVVSV
+322 
-332 QLISLFQLNFSKQYD
+332 
-347 SDQNEILQLI
+347 
-357 SDVHLKISAG
+357 
-367 DEHNLNQ
+367 DEHNLNL
-374 ISNLV
+374 ISNL
-379 VSNHQLSK
+379 
-387 LIDTVYKTF
+387 I
-396 VNTDDA
+396 
-402 NQDKLSNFVVSNHQ
+402 VSNHQ
-416 LSKLIDTVHKTFVST
+416 LSKLIDTVHRTFVNT
-431 DDANQDQFSHL
+431 DDVNQDQFSHL

-453 KSLQKSV
+453 KSLQQSV

-475 TTVHSI
+475 TTVHLI

-531 CRVTIDIGGQI
+531 CRVTIDIDGQI
-542 AKIYAKFGVQGQS
+542 AKVYAKFGVQGQS

-616 NSRKGYPKQDI
+616 NSRHGYPKQDI

-649 MYPAVCNVNGEFYG
+649 MYPAVCNINGEFYG

-708 PSSPTAATLA
+708 PSNPTSATQA
-718 AIERWRVFAKSS
+718 SIQRWRTFAQSS

-850 FYPSDLLSAEYTKWN
+850 FYPSDLLSAEYAKWN

>member
-1 MAEEL
+1 MTVPNNDGLVGASVTEDEFKQNLVQLLDHIRSLTSGFDLKNGKVYDFASMLDFEAIKTKIPAGSIVVIEWGEEYGAYVWDGNNL
-6 ELVKISQLPDASN
+6 TKSQYDLLALAKSDASN
-19 VTATDLVPIVQNGV
+19 
-33 TKKVATP
+33 
-40 IIRKYV
+40 
-46 VDSLGSAAKASI
+46 KA
-58 SDFEPSGSVLEVD
+58 EL
-71 LKSQERADE
+71 
-80 QNKRIDRIEV
+80 
-90 AAYLLR
+90 
-96 NNKVFKAYRT
+96 
-106 KALML
+106 
-111 ADVANIPVNS
+111 
-121 LVQVVNDPDNDPET
+121 
-135 NDING
+135 
-140 QYHYDGT
+140 
-147 DFLKLPDGFLDL
+147 
-159 INEKS
+159 
-164 EEALKNSKLYTD
+164 
-176 SKVSAAQQ
+176 
-184 IAADDA
+184 
-190 STKAT
+190 
-195 AAKNDAIHTAAIDA
+195 AKNDAIHTAGIDA
-209 QIKADEAES
+209 QIKAD
-218 AAIAAAANDA
+218 
-228 STKAADAE
+228 DAE
-236 SNAKSFA
+236 KSAKEFSALLNSKLENSF
-243 SELKLNLEDNFKN
+243 NNF
-256 SIAHII
+256 IADII
-262 VSLNLICQSYTLFL
+262 VSLNLIGQSYTLFL
-276 KQYDIDHNDVLVK
+276 NQYDNDQNG
-289 IAKTIQTLEQ
+289 IFHQI
-299 LKQQTDSQSD
+299 SD
-309 EIESLKIATDRLN
+309 MDLKILAL
-322 DSIADVVVSV
+322 
-332 QLISLFQLNFSKQYD
+332 
-347 SDQNEILQLI
+347 
-357 SDVHLKISAG
+357 
-367 DEHNLNQ
+367 DEHNLNL
-374 ISNLV
+374 ISNL
-379 VSNHQLSK
+379 
-387 LIDTVYKTF
+387 I
-396 VNTDDA
+396 
-402 NQDKLSNFVVSNHQ
+402 VSNHQ
-416 LSKLIDTVHKTFVST
+416 LSKLIDTVHRTFVNT
-431 DDANQDQFSHL
+431 DNVNQDQFSHL

-507 QSIAVIDIATDS
+507 KSIAVIDIATDS
-519 ALPNTKEDGMKP
+519 ALPVTKEDGMKP
-531 CRVTIDIGGQI
+531 CRVTIDIDGQI
-542 AKIYAKFGVQGQS
+542 AKIFAKFGVQGQS

-632 GKTGKDAVPTGA
+632 GKTGKDAVPNGA

-708 PSSPTAATLA
+708 PSNPTSATQA
-718 AIERWRVFAKSS
+718 SIQRWRTFAQSS

-805 FQGNGFWDRIHIAFQ
+805 FQGNGFWDRIHVAFQ

>member
-1 MAEEL
+1 MTVPNNDGFVGASVTEDQFKQNLVQLLDHIRSLTSGFDLKNGKVYDFASMLDFEAIKTKIPAGSIVVIEWGEEYGAYVWDGTNL
-6 ELVKISQLPDASN
+6 TKSQYDLLALAKSDASN
-19 VTATDLVPIVQNGV
+19 
-33 TKKVATP
+33 
-40 IIRKYV
+40 
-46 VDSLGSAAKASI
+46 KA
-58 SDFEPSGSVLEVD
+58 EL
-71 LKSQERADE
+71 
-80 QNKRIDRIEV
+80 
-90 AAYLLR
+90 
-96 NNKVFKAYRT
+96 
-106 KALML
+106 
-111 ADVANIPVNS
+111 
-121 LVQVVNDPDNDPET
+121 
-135 NDING
+135 
-140 QYHYDGT
+140 
-147 DFLKLPDGFLDL
+147 
-159 INEKS
+159 
-164 EEALKNSKLYTD
+164 
-176 SKVSAAQQ
+176 
-184 IAADDA
+184 
-190 STKAT
+190 
-195 AAKNDAIHTAAIDA
+195 AKNDAIHTAGIDA
-209 QIKADEAES
+209 QIKAD
-218 AAIAAAANDA
+218 
-228 STKAADAE
+228 DAE
-236 SNAKSFA
+236 KSAKEFSALLNSKLENSF
-243 SELKLNLEDNFKN
+243 NNF
-256 SIAHII
+256 IADII
-262 VSLNLICQSYTLFL
+262 VSLNLIGQSYTLFL
-276 KQYDIDHNDVLVK
+276 NQYDNDQNG
-289 IAKTIQTLEQ
+289 IFHQI
-299 LKQQTDSQSD
+299 SD
-309 EIESLKIATDRLN
+309 MDLKILAL
-322 DSIADVVVSV
+322 
-332 QLISLFQLNFSKQYD
+332 
-347 SDQNEILQLI
+347 
-357 SDVHLKISAG
+357 
-367 DEHNLNQ
+367 DEHNLNL
-374 ISNLV
+374 ISNL
-379 VSNHQLSK
+379 
-387 LIDTVYKTF
+387 I
-396 VNTDDA
+396 
-402 NQDKLSNFVVSNHQ
+402 VSNHQ
-416 LSKLIDTVHKTFVST
+416 LSKLIDTVHRTFVNT
-431 DDANQDQFSHL
+431 DDVNQDQFSHL

-453 KSLQKSV
+453 KSLQQSV

-531 CRVTIDIGGQI
+531 CRVTIDIDGQI
-542 AKIYAKFGVQGQS
+542 AKVYAKFGVQGQS

-682 PKEILIDFGGIT
+682 PKEILIEFGGIT

-708 PSSPTAATLA
+708 PSSPTAETLA
-718 AIERWRVFAKSS
+718 SIERWRTFAQSS

-737 YASYLSKQNIIDY
+737 HASYLSKQNIIDY

-850 FYPSDLLSAEYTKWN
+850 FYPSDLLSAEYAKWN

>member
-1 MAEEL
+1 MTVPNNDGFVGASVTEDEFKQNLVQLLDHIRSLTSGFDLKNGKVYDFASMLDFEAIKTKIPAGSIVVIEWGEEYGAYVWDGNNL
-6 ELVKISQLPDASN
+6 TKSQYDLLALAKSDASN
-19 VTATDLVPIVQNGV
+19 
-33 TKKVATP
+33 
-40 IIRKYV
+40 
-46 VDSLGSAAKASI
+46 KA
-58 SDFEPSGSVLEVD
+58 EL
-71 LKSQERADE
+71 
-80 QNKRIDRIEV
+80 
-90 AAYLLR
+90 
-96 NNKVFKAYRT
+96 
-106 KALML
+106 
-111 ADVANIPVNS
+111 
-121 LVQVVNDPDNDPET
+121 
-135 NDING
+135 
-140 QYHYDGT
+140 
-147 DFLKLPDGFLDL
+147 
-159 INEKS
+159 
-164 EEALKNSKLYTD
+164 
-176 SKVSAAQQ
+176 
-184 IAADDA
+184 
-190 STKAT
+190 
-195 AAKNDAIHTAAIDA
+195 AKNDAIHTAGIDA
-209 QIKADEAES
+209 QIKAD
-218 AAIAAAANDA
+218 
-228 STKAADAE
+228 DAE
-236 SNAKSFA
+236 KSAKEFSALLNSKLENSF
-243 SELKLNLEDNFKN
+243 NNF
-256 SIAHII
+256 IADII
-262 VSLNLICQSYTLFL
+262 VSLNLIGQSYTLFL
-276 KQYDIDHNDVLVK
+276 NQYDNDQNG
-289 IAKTIQTLEQ
+289 IFHQI
-299 LKQQTDSQSD
+299 SD
-309 EIESLKIATDRLN
+309 MDLKILAL
-322 DSIADVVVSV
+322 
-332 QLISLFQLNFSKQYD
+332 
-347 SDQNEILQLI
+347 
-357 SDVHLKISAG
+357 
-367 DEHNLNQ
+367 DEHNLNL
-374 ISNLV
+374 ISNL
-379 VSNHQLSK
+379 
-387 LIDTVYKTF
+387 I
-396 VNTDDA
+396 
-402 NQDKLSNFVVSNHQ
+402 VSNHQ
-416 LSKLIDTVHKTFVST
+416 LSKLIDTVHRTFVST

-531 CRVTIDIGGQI
+531 CRVTIDINGQI

>member
-1 MAEEL
+1 MTVPNNDGFVGASVTEDEFKQNLVQLLDHIRSLTSGFDLKNGKVYDFASMLDFEAIKTKIPAGSIVVIEWGEEYGAYVWDGNNL
-6 ELVKISQLPDASN
+6 TKSQYDLLALAKSDASN
-19 VTATDLVPIVQNGV
+19 
-33 TKKVATP
+33 
-40 IIRKYV
+40 
-46 VDSLGSAAKASI
+46 KA
-58 SDFEPSGSVLEVD
+58 EL
-71 LKSQERADE
+71 
-80 QNKRIDRIEV
+80 
-90 AAYLLR
+90 
-96 NNKVFKAYRT
+96 
-106 KALML
+106 
-111 ADVANIPVNS
+111 
-121 LVQVVNDPDNDPET
+121 
-135 NDING
+135 
-140 QYHYDGT
+140 
-147 DFLKLPDGFLDL
+147 
-159 INEKS
+159 
-164 EEALKNSKLYTD
+164 
-176 SKVSAAQQ
+176 
-184 IAADDA
+184 
-190 STKAT
+190 
-195 AAKNDAIHTAAIDA
+195 AKNDAIHTAGIDA
-209 QIKADEAES
+209 QIKAD
-218 AAIAAAANDA
+218 
-228 STKAADAE
+228 DAE
-236 SNAKSFA
+236 KSAKEFSALLNSKLENSF
-243 SELKLNLEDNFKN
+243 NNF
-256 SIAHII
+256 IADII
-262 VSLNLICQSYTLFL
+262 VSLNLIGQSYTLFL
-276 KQYDIDHNDVLVK
+276 NQYDNDQNG
-289 IAKTIQTLEQ
+289 IFHQI
-299 LKQQTDSQSD
+299 SD
-309 EIESLKIATDRLN
+309 MDLKILAL
-322 DSIADVVVSV
+322 
-332 QLISLFQLNFSKQYD
+332 
-347 SDQNEILQLI
+347 
-357 SDVHLKISAG
+357 
-367 DEHNLNQ
+367 DEHNLNL
-374 ISNLV
+374 ISNL
-379 VSNHQLSK
+379 
-387 LIDTVYKTF
+387 I
-396 VNTDDA
+396 
-402 NQDKLSNFVVSNHQ
+402 VSNHQ
-416 LSKLIDTVHKTFVST
+416 LSKLIDTVHRTFVST

-531 CRVTIDIGGQI
+531 CRVTIDINGQI

-609 ELWQQIQ
+609 ELWQEIQ
-616 NSRKGYPKQDI
+616 NSRHGYPKQDI

-694 SIDEMDPAIIEIKA
+694 SIDEMDPTIIEIKA

>member
-1 MAEEL
+1 MTVPNNDGFVGASVTEDEFKQNLVQLLDHIRSLTSGFDLKNGKVYDFASMLDFEAIKTKIPAGSIVVIEWGEEYGAYVWDGNNL
-6 ELVKISQLPDASN
+6 TKSQYDLLALAKSDASN
-19 VTATDLVPIVQNGV
+19 
-33 TKKVATP
+33 
-40 IIRKYV
+40 
-46 VDSLGSAAKASI
+46 KA
-58 SDFEPSGSVLEVD
+58 EL
-71 LKSQERADE
+71 
-80 QNKRIDRIEV
+80 
-90 AAYLLR
+90 
-96 NNKVFKAYRT
+96 
-106 KALML
+106 
-111 ADVANIPVNS
+111 
-121 LVQVVNDPDNDPET
+121 
-135 NDING
+135 
-140 QYHYDGT
+140 
-147 DFLKLPDGFLDL
+147 
-159 INEKS
+159 
-164 EEALKNSKLYTD
+164 
-176 SKVSAAQQ
+176 
-184 IAADDA
+184 
-190 STKAT
+190 
-195 AAKNDAIHTAAIDA
+195 AKNDAIHTAEIDA
-209 QIKADEAES
+209 QIKAD
-218 AAIAAAANDA
+218 
-228 STKAADAE
+228 DAE
-236 SNAKSFA
+236 KSAKEFSA
-243 SELKLNLEDNFKN
+243 LLNSNLENSFNNF
-256 SIAHII
+256 IADII
-262 VSLNLICQSYTLFL
+262 VSLNLIGQSYTLFL
-276 KQYDIDHNDVLVK
+276 NQYDNDQNG
-289 IAKTIQTLEQ
+289 IFHQI
-299 LKQQTDSQSD
+299 SD
-309 EIESLKIATDRLN
+309 MDLKILAL
-322 DSIADVVVSV
+322 
-332 QLISLFQLNFSKQYD
+332 
-347 SDQNEILQLI
+347 
-357 SDVHLKISAG
+357 
-367 DEHNLNQ
+367 DEHNLNL
-374 ISNLV
+374 ISNL
-379 VSNHQLSK
+379 
-387 LIDTVYKTF
+387 I
-396 VNTDDA
+396 
-402 NQDKLSNFVVSNHQ
+402 VSNHQ
-416 LSKLIDTVHKTFVST
+416 LSKLIDTVHRTFVNT
-431 DDANQDQFSHL
+431 DDVNQDQFSHL

-453 KSLQKSV
+453 KSLQQSV

-531 CRVTIDIGGQI
+531 CRVTIDIDGQI
-542 AKIYAKFGVQGQS
+542 AKVYAKFGVQGQS

-708 PSSPTAATLA
+708 PSSPTAETLA
-718 AIERWRVFAKSS
+718 SIERWRTFAQSS

-737 YASYLSKQNIIDY
+737 HASYLSKQNIIDY

-850 FYPSDLLSAEYTKWN
+850 FYPSDLLSAEYAKWN

>member
-1 MAEEL
+1 MTNLTPKSQWDGVYQL
-6 ELVKISQLPDASN
+6 ERNDPALAGPGGILNKPLQDLTNRTEYLNDTKANKTDIVKGQYSFTTLAKFN
-19 VTATDLVPIVQNGV
+19 EKKATIPADSTVIIDEAGANQGTNTWDGATL
-33 TKKVATP
+33 TK
-40 IIRKYV
+40 
-46 VDSLGSAAKASI
+46 SAYDPLAQAKA
-58 SDFEPSGSVLEVD
+58 D
-71 LKSQERADE
+71 AT
-80 QNKRIDRIEV
+80 
-90 AAYLLR
+90 A
-96 NNKVFKAYRT
+96 KA
-106 KALML
+106 
-111 ADVANIPVNS
+111 
-121 LVQVVNDPDNDPET
+121 E
-135 NDING
+135 
-140 QYHYDGT
+140 
-147 DFLKLPDGFLDL
+147 
-159 INEKS
+159 
-164 EEALKNSKLYTD
+164 
-176 SKVSAAQQ
+176 
-184 IAADDA
+184 
-190 STKAT
+190 
-195 AAKNDAIHTAAIDA
+195 AAKNDAIHTAGIDA
-209 QIKADEAES
+209 QIKAD
-218 AAIAAAANDA
+218 
-228 STKAADAE
+228 DAE
-236 SNAKSFA
+236 KSAKEF
-243 SELKLNLEDNFKN
+243 SELLNSKLENSFNN

-289 IAKTIQTLEQ
+289 IAQTVQTLEQ

-367 DEHNLNQ
+367 DEHNLNL

-387 LIDTVYKTF
+387 LIDTVYRTF
-396 VNTDDA
+396 VSTDDA
-402 NQDKLSNFVVSNHQ
+402 NQDKLSKLVVSNHQ
-416 LSKLIDTVHKTFVST
+416 LSKLIDTVHKTFVNT
-431 DDANQDQFSHL
+431 DDANQDQFSNL

-453 KSLQKSV
+453 KTLQQSL

-519 ALPNTKEDGMKP
+519 ALPVTKEDGMKP
-531 CRVTIDIGGQI
+531 CRVTIDINGQI

-609 ELWQQIQ
+609 ELWQEIQ
-616 NSRKGYPKQDI
+616 NSRHGYPKQDI

-649 MYPAVCNVNGEFYG
+649 MYPAVCNINSEFYG

-694 SIDEMDPAIIEIKA
+694 SIDEMDPTIIEIKA